1 MELCKLIYAKRKDKG
16 LSQEK
21 LAEEIGVA
29 RQTISKWETGETLPD
44 AESLKRLA
52 EALDF
57 SVDDALGLET
67 GGDGGDDRLEW
78 LIIGGFVIGNSLSLV
93 FDNFILGLAGGMM
106 GLGAGF
112 VWRAVRKRR
121 D

>member
-67 GGDGGDDRLEW
+67 GGDGGDDRLER
-78 LIIGGFVIGNSLSLV
+78 LIKKTSCSGCGNLHHTSEGRIAIGSDGC
-93 FDNFILGLAGGMM
+93 
-106 GLGAGF
+106 
-112 VWRAVRKRR
+112 
-121 D
+121 